1 MRKTD
6 FLIFLSIVLLVYFL
20 INSYIILRV
29 NSTLRYNQTLR
40 TMFLSAL
47 VLLIIAYP
55 MGRLLQNFFQ
65 NIMVDFLLFAGAFY
79 MGMMVYLLF
88 ATLLIDILRLINSFA
103 PIFPSFISNNPVKT
117 AQITF
122 WTVLTLV
129 IGTTVIGHINA
140 RLPRIR
146 TFEIQINKPANQLK
160 QLIVVAMTD
169 IHLGTIVRHSTLEN
183 LVEKV
188 NNLNPDLILLPGD
201 IVDEDV
207 STVMEQNMAASL
219 RELKAPYG
227 VFGVT
232 GNHEYFGGVQK
243 SVDYIQKGNVRILQD
258 TTVKIANAFYLI
270 GRKDR
275 TGKSFGDKRKPLN
288 EILDGV
294 DKKLPLILMD
304 HQPFHLE
311 EAEQNGI
318 DLQLSGHTHHGQLFP
333 FNLITKKVYEKSWGY
348 LRKRQTQYYV
358 SCGVGTWGPP
368 IRIGNRPEIL
378 RFKLNFK

>member
-275 TGKSFGDKRKPLN
+275 TGKSFEDNRKPLN

>member
-1 MRKTD
+1 
-6 FLIFLSIVLLVYFL
+6 
-20 INSYIILRV
+20 
-29 NSTLRYNQTLR
+29 
-40 TMFLSAL
+40 
-47 VLLIIAYP
+47 

>member
-47 VLLIIAYP
+47 VFLIIAYP